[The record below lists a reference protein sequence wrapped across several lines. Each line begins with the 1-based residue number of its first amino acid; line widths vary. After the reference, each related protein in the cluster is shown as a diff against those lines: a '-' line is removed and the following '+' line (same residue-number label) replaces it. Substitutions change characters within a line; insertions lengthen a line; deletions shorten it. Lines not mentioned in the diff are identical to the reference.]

1 MGSTFGARRY
11 NFDWRSFITPGVK
24 LIVLVCTG
32 VFLVQTFAF
41 LLSPPAYNWILKWFG
56 LIVAAVMRLLLPRIW
71 QPFTYIFLHGGLC
84 HILLMMLI
92 RCMFGRERDLG

>member
-32 VFLVQTFAF
+32 VFLVQTFSF

-56 LIVAAVMRLLLPRIW
+56 LICEAVTRLLLPRIG
-71 QPFTYIFLHGGLC
+71 QPFNYFFLHGVLWQ
-84 HILLMMLI
+84 ILFTMLI
-92 RCMFGRERDLG
+92 LCICVD